1 MSAEKDRSRPGK
13 AAPNVTGEGMSAIPE
28 YLYGADLRGAN
39 LRGVNLHGADLH
51 GADLYGATLR
61 GADLHGADLHGAN
74 LHGANL
80 RGADLYG
87 ANLRGADLRGADLR
101 EATTSWPLLS
111 MSTPSGWV
119 NLTPVGNDWTLTIG
133 CWTGTVEALRELI
146 AGEDWPDADEH
157 ERLRRRPILSALADL
172 CDAHIAYYGTN
183 PLGSPTEA
191 VKA

>member
-1 MSAEKDRSRPGK
+1 
-13 AAPNVTGEGMSAIPE
+13 MSAIPE
-28 YLYGADLRGAN
+28 YLHGADLREADLRGADLYEADLRGAN
-39 LRGVNLHGADLH
+39 LRGANLYGANLRGANLREADLR
-51 GADLYGATLR
+51 GADLYGANLRGANLR
-61 GADLHGADLHGAN
+61 GADLR
-74 LHGANL
+74 GANL

-87 ANLRGADLRGADLR
+87 ANLRG
-101 EATTSWPLLS
+101 ATTSWPLLS

-133 CWTGTVEALRELI
+133 CWTSTVEALRELI

>member
-1 MSAEKDRSRPGK
+1 MSAK
-13 AAPNVTGEGMSAIPE
+13 NE
-28 YLYGADLRGAN
+28 Y
-39 LRGVNLHGADLH
+39 LHGAN
-51 GADLYGATLR
+51 LR
-61 GADLHGADLHGAN
+61 GADLHGADLHGADLRGANLCGAN

-87 ANLRGADLRGADLR
+87 ADLYGADLRWADLRGADLR
-101 EATTSWPLLS
+101 VANLHGANLRVATTSWPLLS

-133 CWTGTVEALRELI
+133 CWTSTVEALRELI

>member
-1 MSAEKDRSRPGK
+1 M
-13 AAPNVTGEGMSAIPE
+13 T
-28 YLYGADLRGAN
+28 
-39 LRGVNLHGADLH
+39 HT
-51 GADLYGATLR
+51 ATLHDGTQLLIENWDDGTVTVATR
-61 GADLHGADLHGAN
+61 ENTWSTWGPPVEAVKAWQLLAGASVPIGRWYWHP
-74 LHGANL
+74 
-80 RGADLYG
+80 YG
-87 ANLRGADLRGADLR
+87 
-101 EATTSWPLLS
+101 PLLS

-119 NLTPVGNDWTLTIG
+119 TLTPVGNDWTLTIG

>member
-1 MSAEKDRSRPGK
+1 MTRDEVLLIVREAQGRGERP
-13 AAPNVTGEGMSAIPE
+13 N
-28 YLYGADLRGAN
+28 LRGAN
-39 LRGVNLHGADLH
+39 LSEANLSEANLTRADL
-51 GADLYGATLR
+51 T
-61 GADLHGADLHGAN
+61 GAN
-74 LHGANL
+74 LRWADLRWANLRWANL

-87 ANLRGADLRGADLR
+87 
-101 EATTSWPLLS
+101 ATTSWPLLS

-133 CWTGTVEALRELI
+133 CWTSTVEALRELI

>member
-1 MSAEKDRSRPGK
+1 
-13 AAPNVTGEGMSAIPE
+13 MSAIPE
-28 YLYGADLRGAN
+28 YLYGA
-39 LRGVNLHGADLH
+39 NLHGAD
-51 GADLYGATLR
+51 LR
-61 GADLHGADLHGAN
+61 GADLHGADLRRAD
-74 LHGANL
+74 L

-87 ANLRGADLRGADLR
+87 ANLRGANLYGANLYGADLR
-101 EATTSWPLLS
+101 GATTSWPLLS
-111 MSTPSGWV
+111 MSTPSEWV

-133 CWTGTVEALRELI
+133 CWTSTVEALRELI

>member
-1 MSAEKDRSRPGK
+1 
-13 AAPNVTGEGMSAIPE
+13 MSAIP
-28 YLYGADLRGAN
+28 GAD
-39 LRGVNLHGADLH
+39 
-51 GADLYGATLR
+51 
-61 GADLHGADLHGAN
+61 
-74 LHGANL
+74 L

-87 ANLRGADLRGADLR
+87 ANLRRADLRGADLRGADLR
-101 EATTSWPLLS
+101 GANLREANLYGADLYGANLYGATTSWPLLS

>member
-1 MSAEKDRSRPGK
+1 
-13 AAPNVTGEGMSAIPE
+13 MSAIPE
-28 YLYGADLRGAN
+28 YLRGADLRGADLRGANLCGADLRGADLYGANLYGADLSGANLRWADLYGADLRGAN
-39 LRGVNLHGADLH
+39 LRWADL
-51 GADLYGATLR
+51 R
-61 GADLHGADLHGAN
+61 E
-74 LHGANL
+74 ANL
-80 RGADLYG
+80 RGADF
-87 ANLRGADLRGADLR
+87 RGATLRW
-101 EATTSWPLLS
+101 ATTSWPLLS

-133 CWTGTVEALRELI
+133 CWTSTVEALRELI

>member
-1 MSAEKDRSRPGK
+1 
-13 AAPNVTGEGMSAIPE
+13 MSAIPE
-28 YLYGADLRGAN
+28 YLRGADLRGAN
-39 LRGVNLHGADLH
+39 LRG
-51 GADLYGATLR
+51 ADLYGA
-61 GADLHGADLHGAN
+61 DLH
-74 LHGANL
+74 
-80 RGADLYG
+80 G
-87 ANLRGADLRGADLR
+87 ANLRGADLRGADLYGANLRRANLYGADLRGANLR
-101 EATTSWPLLS
+101 EANLRWANLRGANLYGATTSWPLLS

-133 CWTGTVEALRELI
+133 CWTSTVEALRELI

>member
-1 MSAEKDRSRPGK
+1 
-13 AAPNVTGEGMSAIPE
+13 MSAIPE
-28 YLYGADLRGAN
+28 YGANLYGADLFGADLHGANLYGANLFGANLCGADLRGAN
-39 LRGVNLHGADLH
+39 LYGAN
-51 GADLYGATLR
+51 LYGA
-61 GADLHGADLHGAN
+61 D
-74 LHGANL
+74 L

-87 ANLRGADLRGADLR
+87 ANLRGANLRGADLR
-101 EATTSWPLLS
+101 WADLYGATTSWPLLS

-133 CWTGTVEALRELI
+133 CWTSTVEALRELI

>member
-1 MSAEKDRSRPGK
+1 
-13 AAPNVTGEGMSAIPE
+13 MSAIPE
-28 YLYGADLRGAN
+28 YLSGANLRWADLYGADLHGADLRRANLRWANLRRANLRGANLRGANLCGANLYGANLRWADLYGADLRGAN
-39 LRGVNLHGADLH
+39 LRG
-51 GADLYGATLR
+51 
-61 GADLHGADLHGAN
+61 
-74 LHGANL
+74 
-80 RGADLYG
+80 
-87 ANLRGADLRGADLR
+87 
-101 EATTSWPLLS
+101 ATTSWPLLS

-133 CWTGTVEALRELI
+133 CWTSTVEALRELI

>member
-1 MSAEKDRSRPGK
+1 
-13 AAPNVTGEGMSAIPE
+13 MSAIPE
-28 YLYGADLRGAN
+28 YLRGADLRGADLRGAN
-39 LRGVNLHGADLH
+39 LCGADLR
-51 GADLYGATLR
+51 GADLYGA
-61 GADLHGADLHGAN
+61 N
-74 LHGANL
+74 LY
-80 RGADLYG
+80 GADLYG
-87 ANLRGADLRGADLR
+87 ANLRGADLYGADLRGANLRWADLREANLRGADLR
-101 EATTSWPLLS
+101 GANLRWATTSWPLLS
-111 MSTPSGWV
+111 MSTPSEWV

-133 CWTGTVEALRELI
+133 CWTSTVEALRELI

>member
-1 MSAEKDRSRPGK
+1 
-13 AAPNVTGEGMSAIPE
+13 MSAIPE
-28 YLYGADLRGAN
+28 NLYGANLREADLRWANLREADLREADLYGADLRGANLRWANLYEADLRGADLRGANLYRADLYGADLRGAN
-39 LRGVNLHGADLH
+39 LRG
-51 GADLYGATLR
+51 
-61 GADLHGADLHGAN
+61 
-74 LHGANL
+74 
-80 RGADLYG
+80 
-87 ANLRGADLRGADLR
+87 ADLRG
-101 EATTSWPLLS
+101 ATTSWPLLS

-133 CWTGTVEALRELI
+133 CWTSTVEALRELI

>member
-1 MSAEKDRSRPGK
+1 
-13 AAPNVTGEGMSAIPE
+13 MSAIP
-28 YLYGADLRGAN
+28 LG
-39 LRGVNLHGADLH
+39 
-51 GADLYGATLR
+51 
-61 GADLHGADLHGAN
+61 

-87 ANLRGADLRGADLR
+87 ADLYG
-101 EATTSWPLLS
+101 ATTSWPLLS

-133 CWTGTVEALRELI
+133 CWTSTVEALRELI